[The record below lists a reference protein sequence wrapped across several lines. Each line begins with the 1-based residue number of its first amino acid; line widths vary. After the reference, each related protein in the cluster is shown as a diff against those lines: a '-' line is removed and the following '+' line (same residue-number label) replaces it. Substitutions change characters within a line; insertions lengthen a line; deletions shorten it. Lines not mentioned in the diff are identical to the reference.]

1 MGIKEIES
9 AIAQLPPSEL
19 AELAKWF
26 EEFQARTW
34 DAQLEQDVRAG
45 RLDALIQQAGQDF
58 EQGQCE
64 PL

>member
-9 AIAQLPPSEL
+9 AIAQLPPTEL
-19 AELAKWF
+19 AELARWF
-26 EEFQARTW
+26 EEFQAQVW
-34 DAQLEQDVRAG
+34 DGQLERDVKAG
-45 RLDALIQQAGQDF
+45 RLDGLMKQAEQDF

>member
-1 MGIKEIES
+1 MDVKEIES
-9 AIAQLPPSEL
+9 AIARLPPVEL

-26 EEFQARTW
+26 EEFQARAW
-34 DAQLEQDVRAG
+34 DAQLERDVKAE
-45 RLDALIQQAGQDF
+45 RLDELIEQAERDF

>member
-1 MGIKEIES
+1 MNIKEIEA
-9 AIAQLPPSEL
+9 AISQLPPAEL

-26 EEFQARTW
+26 EEFHAQIW
-34 DAQLEQDVRAG
+34 DEQLEQDVKTG
-45 RLDALIQQAGQDF
+45 RLDALIKQAEQDF

>member
-1 MGIKEIES
+1 MDIKEIES
-9 AIAQLPPSEL
+9 AITQLPPSEL

-26 EEFQARTW
+26 EEFQARVW
-34 DAQLEQDVRAG
+34 DERLEQDMGAG
-45 RLDALIQQAGQDF
+45 RLDTLLKQAEQDF